1 MQPNLND
8 KMNKTAQHIIDIQNV
23 SKRFGEKTALNNIN
37 LFVRKGEFMTIL
49 GPSGCGKTTLLRLLA
64 GFETATEG
72 VITISG
78 NDITNLPPYKRNVNT
93 VFQKYALF
101 PHLNVFDN
109 IAFGL
114 KLKNTPKDQIM
125 PKVKRALKMV
135 NMSDYEYRDVNS
147 LSGGQQQRIAI
158 ARAIV
163 NEPEVL
169 LLDEPLAALDL
180 KMRKDMQ
187 LELKEMHDR
196 LGITFVYVTHDQE
209 EALTLSDTIVVMSE
223 GEIQQIG
230 TPTDIYN
237 EPANSFVADFIGESN
252 ILCGTMIHDCLVKVA
267 GSEIPCVDKGFGC
280 NQEVDV
286 VIRPE
291 DIEVSTD
298 TEHAQFVGKITSS
311 IFKGVHY
318 EMLAESDKGCEFL
331 IQNYK
336 HFEVG
341 QTIGMSVIP
350 DNIHIMK
357 KERTTNTFEA
367 KVNGDGT
374 IEFLG
379 CEYQIEIPEEKKNL
393 IHTDED
399 GKEVININVDFG
411 KIELF
416 DNESEGTFTGDISF
430 ILYKG
435 DHYHLT
441 IDTDWGEK
449 LYVDTQDVWGSG
461 RPRSN
466 HHSSR
471 EYYFLIYKIVDQK
484 LKLIKFISSRQSWSI
499 PYAIFA
505 AIFVVLPLLLIVFF
519 AFTDEYGHITLYN
532 FQKFLA
538 HPEAINTFVYSIGI
552 AFLNTL
558 LCILLGYPAAYI
570 LTQTK
575 MKYANTIVMLFI
587 LPMWVNILVRTLA
600 TVALFDFAD
609 LPLGEGA
616 LLFGMVY
623 NFIPFMIYP
632 IYNTLQK
639 MDRSYI
645 EAAEDLGASPWQ
657 QFYKVILPLSMPGV
671 ASGILMVFMPTIS
684 TFAISE
690 LLTMNNIKLFGTT
703 IQENIN
709 NSMWNYGAALS
720 LIMLFLI
727 GASTLIA
734 GDGSKQEGG
743 IR

>member
-1 MQPNLND
+1 MWQSPFQEKAFRLN
-8 KMNKTAQHIIDIQNV
+8 K
-23 SKRFGEKTALNNIN
+23 
-37 LFVRKGEFMTIL
+37 
-49 GPSGCGKTTLLRLLA
+49 
-64 GFETATEG
+64 
-72 VITISG
+72 
-78 NDITNLPPYKRNVNT
+78 
-93 VFQKYALF
+93 
-101 PHLNVFDN
+101 
-109 IAFGL
+109 
-114 KLKNTPKDQIM
+114 
-125 PKVKRALKMV
+125 
-135 NMSDYEYRDVNS
+135 
-147 LSGGQQQRIAI
+147 
-158 ARAIV
+158 
-163 NEPEVL
+163 
-169 LLDEPLAALDL
+169 
-180 KMRKDMQ
+180 
-187 LELKEMHDR
+187 
-196 LGITFVYVTHDQE
+196 
-209 EALTLSDTIVVMSE
+209 
-223 GEIQQIG
+223 
-230 TPTDIYN
+230 
-237 EPANSFVADFIGESN
+237 
-252 ILCGTMIHDCLVKVA
+252 
-267 GSEIPCVDKGFGC
+267 
-280 NQEVDV
+280 
-286 VIRPE
+286 
-291 DIEVSTD
+291 
-298 TEHAQFVGKITSS
+298 
-311 IFKGVHY
+311 
-318 EMLAESDKGCEFL
+318 
-331 IQNYK
+331 NYK
-336 HFEVG
+336 LL
-341 QTIGMSVIP
+341 IINYKL
-350 DNIHIMK
+350 NI
-357 KERTTNTFEA
+357 
-367 KVNGDGT
+367 
-374 IEFLG
+374 
-379 CEYQIEIPEEKKNL
+379 
-393 IHTDED
+393 
-399 GKEVININVDFG
+399 
-411 KIELF
+411 
-416 DNESEGTFTGDISF
+416 
-430 ILYKG
+430 
-435 DHYHLT
+435 
-441 IDTDWGEK
+441 
-449 LYVDTQDVWGSG
+449 
-461 RPRSN
+461 
-466 HHSSR
+466 
-471 EYYFLIYKIVDQK
+471 
-484 LKLIKFISSRQSWSI
+484 IKFISSRQSWSI

-505 AIFVVLPLLLIVFF
+505 AIFVVLPLILIVVF
-519 AFTDEYGHITLYN
+519 AFTDENGSLTLYN

-657 QFYKVILPLSMPGV
+657 QFFKVILPLSMPGV